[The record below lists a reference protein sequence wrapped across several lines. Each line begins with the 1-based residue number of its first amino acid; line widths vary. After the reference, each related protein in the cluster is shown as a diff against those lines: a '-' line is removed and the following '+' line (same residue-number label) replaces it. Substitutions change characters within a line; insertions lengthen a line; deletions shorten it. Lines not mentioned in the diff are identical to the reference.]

1 MQKRV
6 ALFIASDNGLS
17 SWCQSLARRI
27 DAQIAKGTDR
37 NLRRAE
43 RMIERYERD
52 CL

>member
-1 MQKRV
+1 MRKLELKTSSAIV
-6 ALFIASDNGLS
+6 AGDCAGL
-17 SWCQSLARRI
+17 LRRI
-27 DAQIAKGTDR
+27 DAQIAKGTER